1 MNTLQTFR
9 KIAIL
14 EGISYLLFAITM
26 PMKYAWEMLLPNK
39 IVGMAHGVLFIAY
52 VLFLYF
58 VAVQRQWN
66 FTKIFILFV
75 ASLLPF
81 ATFVADKKILANETQ
96 EA

>member
-39 IVGMAHGVLFIAY
+39 IVGIVHGVLFIAY

-58 VAVQRQWN
+58 VAVQRKWN

-81 ATFVADKKILANETQ
+81 ATFVADKKILANETK

>member
-1 MNTLQTFR
+1 MKSLQLFR

-26 PMKYAWEMLLPNK
+26 PLKYSLEMPLPNK
-39 IVGMAHGVLFIAY
+39 IVGMAHGILFLAY

-58 VAVQRQWN
+58 VAMQRKWKIA
-66 FTKIFILFV
+66 KIFLLFV